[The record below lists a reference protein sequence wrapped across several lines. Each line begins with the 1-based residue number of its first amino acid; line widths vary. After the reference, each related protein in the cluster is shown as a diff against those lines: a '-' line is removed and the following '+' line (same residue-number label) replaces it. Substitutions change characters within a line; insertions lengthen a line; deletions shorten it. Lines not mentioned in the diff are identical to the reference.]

1 VTHEPN
7 MRRTAAR
14 WGLRGRSR
22 GRSLVGERFG
32 HCPKFSAQAE
42 ILCNP
47 RAVRE
52 ATIASILD
60 ESAYLLG
67 GVTVHASIAQQFA
80 ELGDVRGFLYSLD
93 RVVEQ
98 AIRTGAE
105 GVELPKIRKEMREPR
120 R

>member
-1 VTHEPN
+1 MTKTCEGRPRGDAASPIDLAFPGGNDHQDKTPNPAATQVTN
-7 MRRTAAR
+7 
-14 WGLRGRSR
+14 SR
-22 GRSLVGERFG
+22 
-32 HCPKFSAQAE
+32 A
-42 ILCNP
+42 I
-47 RAVRE
+47 RE

-67 GVTVHASIAQQFA
+67 GLTVHASIAQQYA
-80 ELGDVRGFLYSLD
+80 ELGDARGFLYSLD

-105 GVELPKIRKEMREPR
+105 GIELRKIRKEMREAR